1 MFCMTIAILL
11 IEYSCYICQM
21 IDYLIDL
28 DTQLFLFFHNI
39 RAPFLDSFMWM
50 FSKRLIWAPMYA
62 TILIFLFRRYNWRQ
76 ALIFTLAVILT
87 ITLADQLCASHLRPF
102 FARLRPS
109 NPENPLSAMVTI
121 VNNYRSGSFGF
132 PSCHAANTFAL
143 ATIVSLIARQR
154 GLTIFM
160 FLWALITCY
169 SRVYLGVHY
178 PGDLIFGGIIGWL
191 CALLVYYVATGI
203 SSRLLMPAHTRPAR
217 RRFMRFKPAALII
230 LAGITTIIV
239 ITAVSLWKA

>member
-1 MFCMTIAILL
+1 MDVLQAPYLGADVRHDTHFSLPALQLASGSHFHSGGNTHDH
-11 IEYSCYICQM
+11 SCRSALCFTPTPV
-21 IDYLIDL
+21 LCT
-28 DTQLFLFFHNI
+28 TQAFKP
-39 RAPFLDSFMWM
+39 RKP
-50 FSKRLIWAPMYA
+50 
-62 TILIFLFRRYNWRQ
+62 
-76 ALIFTLAVILT
+76 TLG
-87 ITLADQLCASHLRPF
+87 
-102 FARLRPS
+102 
-109 NPENPLSAMVTI
+109 NG
-121 VNNYRSGSFGF
+121 NNYRSGSYGF